1 MAFRNIISTPF
12 TTALILFSLALIA
25 TTHPFYPSS
34 PTPFP
39 APHPL
44 ILSHPT
50 PLLLAR
56 QWEWAS
62 IPAWYTPSLPP
73 KNSPPEATHAEHKNP
88 LRHELIAVIIVGIFL
103 GLPVLGCVGVAVYR
117 RFWVKRAKKKGRVT
131 RGRRWERGSE
141 RKRVF
146 SDGEY
151 VTRLTERPD
160 MVYWAKDRR

>member
-1 MAFRNIISTPF
+1 MAFHTTLSPQF
-12 TTALILFSLALIA
+12 TTALILLSLALTA
-25 TTHPFYPSS
+25 ATHPFSPSS
-34 PTPFP
+34 SAPFP
-39 APHPL
+39 APTPL
-44 ILSHPT
+44 VISHPT
-50 PLLLAR
+50 PALLAR

-62 IPAWYTPSLPP
+62 IPAWYTPQLPQP
-73 KNSPPEATHAEHKNP
+73 TSTPAATHVEHKDN
-88 LRHELIAVIIVGIFL
+88 LSHEIIAVIIVSIFL
-103 GLPVLGCVGVAVYR
+103 GLPILACVGVAMYR
-117 RFWVKRAKKKGRVT
+117 KCWVKTAKKRGRVT